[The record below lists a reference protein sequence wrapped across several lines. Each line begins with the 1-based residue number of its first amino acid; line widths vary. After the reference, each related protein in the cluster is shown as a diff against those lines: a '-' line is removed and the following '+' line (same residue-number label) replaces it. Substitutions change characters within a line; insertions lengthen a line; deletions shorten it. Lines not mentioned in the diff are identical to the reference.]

1 MLMRFG
7 GQIQDPMAL
16 DPRPEF
22 HRVIVKAG
30 ADGLKGYST
39 GGQRS
44 SRVASLAGANGL
56 VALPGRKEDGPKR
69 LEKGEVAEAVII
81 GELEI

>member
-1 MLMRFG
+1 MV
-7 GQIQDPMAL
+7 L

-22 HRVIVKAG
+22 HRVVVRAG
-30 ADGLKGYST
+30 AEGLKAIST

-56 VALPGRKEDGPKR
+56 VALPARSEGGPSR
-69 LEKGEVAEAVII
+69 LEAGELVDAVVI
-81 GELEI
+81 GELEMY

>member
-1 MLMRFG
+1 MY
-7 GQIQDPMAL
+7 L

-22 HRVIVKAG
+22 HRVQVRVSG
-30 ADGLKGYST
+30 EGLVASST

-56 VALPGRKEDGPKR
+56 VALPGRDPEGGKDR
-69 LEKGEVAEAVII
+69 LMKGDMADAVLI
-81 GELEI
+81 GEIQVTHAQ

>member
-1 MLMRFG
+1 
-7 GQIQDPMAL
+7 MAL

-22 HRVIVKAG
+22 HRVIIKAG
-30 ADGLKGYST
+30 AEGLKAFST

-56 VALPGRKEDGPKR
+56 VALPARSIDGPKTM
-69 LEKGEVAEAVII
+69 EAGEVVDTMVI
-81 GELEI
+81 GELEMY

>member
-1 MLMRFG
+1 MY
-7 GQIQDPMAL
+7 L

-22 HRVIVKAG
+22 HRVHVRASG
-30 ADGLKGYST
+30 EGLVASST

-56 VALPGRKEDGPKR
+56 VALPGRSPDGGKDR
-69 LEKGEVAEAVII
+69 LIKGDTADVVLI
-81 GELEI
+81 GEIQVAAV